1 MSQDA
6 TDKNDAL
13 PVEQRRQGQSAFI
26 RFAVTLSIFG
36 NCTQGTIGQL
46 FVLAMG
52 ATPFHIAMLSS
63 LTRLAPLAQLAGL
76 RLIGRTG
83 KIRLLG
89 VGTALMGIPL
99 LFLVILAAGGWY
111 GTAAVLAGIIAYTAL
126 SFTGSGGNT
135 AWWPL
140 LQDLT
145 AGEPKGLF
153 FARMRTRLR
162 AVELIIPLLVGAY
175 LGRSSTPKRFLLPF
189 AVGLATA
196 LTASWLLRR
205 VPERQIASG
214 QTPLLTRLRLASR
227 VPSVRSYLLL
237 MAQYSF
243 TAALFGPFMVLMLRH
258 HGLPDGWI
266 VWMDAITA
274 IGNVAG
280 INMWARTVDRHGGR
294 HAISITLVGMSLLG
308 LGWLLMP
315 TGLAGMAAWGVAFY
329 VLWGFF
335 QGGFLM
341 GRTPVMLEAI
351 PVRYQADGFALINF
365 AAAAGGALGSFAG
378 GGAFE
383 WLTRHAVKLGPLDGR
398 MIYMAA
404 AQLLFLALWPAKR
417 RLSDHDQQTAARF
430 LIAVAWKRI
439 VRRLGLAKQGTP
451 PSSSS

>member
-1 MSQDA
+1 MD
-6 TDKNDAL
+6 NIDAL
-13 PVEQRRQGQSAFI
+13 PVEQRRRGQSAFI
-26 RFAVTLSIFG
+26 RSAVILTIFG
-36 NCTQGTIGQL
+36 NCAQGTIGQL
-46 FVLAMG
+46 FILAMG

-76 RLIGRTG
+76 RIIGRTG

-89 VGTALMGIPL
+89 AGTAMMGVPL

-111 GTAAVLAGIIAYTAL
+111 GTAAIMAGIFAYTAL
-126 SFTGSGGNT
+126 SFIGSGANT

-162 AVELIIPLLVGAY
+162 AVELVVPMLVGVY
-175 LGRSSTPKRFLLPF
+175 LGRSSTPRSFLLPF

-196 LTASWLLRR
+196 LTASLLLRS

-227 VPSVRSYLLL
+227 VQSVRSYLLL
-237 MAQYSF
+237 IAQFSF
-243 TAALFGPFMVLMLRH
+243 TSALFGPFMVLMLRD
-258 HGLPDGWI
+258 HGLPNGWI
-266 VWMDAITA
+266 VWMDAIAA

-280 INMWARTVDRHGGR
+280 VNMWAKTVDYYGGR

-315 TGLAGMAAWGVAFY
+315 TGLAGMAVWGVGFY
-329 VLWGFF
+329 MLWGFF

-341 GRTPVMLEAI
+341 GRTPVMLDAI
-351 PVRYQADGFALINF
+351 PVQFQADGFALISF

-378 GGAFE
+378 GGAFA
-383 WLTRHAVKLGPLDGR
+383 WLTRHTVSLGSMDGR

-404 AQLLFLALWPAKR
+404 SQLLFLALWPAKR
-417 RLSDHDQQTAARF
+417 RLIDHDQQTAARF
-430 LIAVAWKRI
+430 LITVAWKRI
-439 VRRLGLAKQGTP
+439 SRRLGLSKQEPTQIP
-451 PSSSS
+451 